1 MARTTVDARGKTCP
15 QPVIDTRRAL
25 AETSAAEIEVLVD
38 TEASAENVAR
48 MARSQG
54 CEVRLEDSGM
64 GELRVLLTRE
74 IGPDESDRRETSPV
88 ALGEPASK
96 VAVFVAADSIGRG
109 DDELGQALTKAF
121 LGTIKDVEPR
131 PTSLLFMN
139 SGVKLVTEGS
149 GALDAIGELEGM
161 GVEVLVC
168 GTCLDFFGLEDKL
181 AVGRVS
187 NMYEITSRMVEA
199 DRVVRP

>member
-1 MARTTVDARGKTCP
+1 MTRKSIDARGKACP
-15 QPVIDTRRAL
+15 QPVIDTRKVLEDATL
-25 AETSAAEIEVLVD
+25 TEVEVLVD
-38 TEASAENVAR
+38 SQASAENVAR

-54 CEVRLEDSGM
+54 CEVRLEDSGL
-64 GELRVLLTRE
+64 GELRVVLTRE
-74 IGPDESDRRETSPV
+74 GE
-88 ALGEPASK
+88 AAKGEPAEVAVSSRCGEASRI
-96 VAVFVAADSIGRG
+96 AVFVAADSVGRG
-109 DDELGQALTKAF
+109 DDELGQALMKAF
-121 LGTIKDVEPR
+121 LVTIKDLVPR

-139 SGVKLVTEGS
+139 SGVRLVIEGS
-149 GALDAIGELEGM
+149 GALAAIEDLEKS

-187 NMYEITSRMVEA
+187 NMFEIASRLVEA